1 MRKFRLWTIGAI
13 LCGVQAFGATTA
25 DPLVLLKKADRARG
39 AAVNGITWQAEVSSI
54 EDGSSSS
61 VTYIVKVRGNDALAE
76 AIAPARSKGELIL
89 FNDRNL
95 WYFKQGL
102 RKPVAIS
109 PRQKLIGQASNGD
122 IASTNYAR
130 DYEGHLVGEESVKG
144 TRAWKLELKAKA
156 KNVTYDRIRYWI
168 SKKDGV
174 GIRAEFLTVG
184 GQVFKNAEFE
194 YRNVLAS
201 QGGTIPF
208 ISQMIITDASNPAN
222 QTTLHYVHP
231 KEQNEPAGLF
241 NVNNLIR

>member
-1 MRKFRLWTIGAI
+1 MVPFVWVWIV
-13 LCGVQAFGATTA
+13 LCGAQAFAAVTA
-25 DPLVLLKKADRARG
+25 NPVDLLKKADRARG
-39 AAVNGITWQAEVSSI
+39 AAVDGIAWQAEVNSV
-54 EDGSSSS
+54 EDGSSTS
-61 VTYIVKVRGNDALAE
+61 VTYVVKVRGNDALAE

-130 DYEGHLVGEESVKG
+130 DYEGHVVGEESVKG

-168 SKKDGV
+168 SKKDGL

-194 YRNVLAS
+194 YQNKLSS
-201 QGGTIPF
+201 QGMSIPF
-208 ISQMIITDASNPAN
+208 ISQMIIRDASNPAN
-222 QTTLHYVHP
+222 QTVLHYVHP
-231 KEQNEPAGLF
+231 KEQNQSAALF